1 MSDLVVARNCCMA
14 RMLPR
19 EVLFK
24 SISTDCYIKHTFIV
38 YPDQYSVHLKLFNI
52 VVRSATHQTKKRR

>member
-24 SISTDCYIKHTFIV
+24 SGSTDCYIKHTFIV
-38 YPDQYSVHLKLFNI
+38 YPDTVSISSYI
-52 VVRSATHQTKKRR
+52 VVRSATRQTKKRR